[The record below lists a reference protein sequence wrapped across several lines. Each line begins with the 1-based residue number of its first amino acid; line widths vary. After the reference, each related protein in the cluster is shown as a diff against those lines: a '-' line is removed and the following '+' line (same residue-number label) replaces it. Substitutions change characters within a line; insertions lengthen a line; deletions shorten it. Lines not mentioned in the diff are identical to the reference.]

1 MRAHV
6 SIIVTPVKESKQK
19 IAPNTDKES
28 AEKTDSRREERLN
41 LENKDGPRRSFRPGL
56 LKRIRWRDGRGED
69 FGAEKGACR
78 TGQW

>member
-28 AEKTDSRREERLN
+28 AEKTDSRREEWLN
-41 LENKDGPRRSFRPGL
+41 LENKDGAAPVFSPG
-56 LKRIRWRDGRGED
+56 
-69 FGAEKGACR
+69 
-78 TGQW
+78 TT